1 MRWNLITLKTLK
13 EQFMAKN
20 NKINVKGTEIS
31 IIAERELDYISLTD
45 MTANFKEG
53 SGLIGKW
60 VTNKNTLE
68 YLGIWEQ
75 LKNPDFNYP
84 EFGVIEQEAGVNRFI
99 MSVGQWVERTK
110 ALGLMVKAGRYG
122 GTYAHK
128 DIAFHFAMWLSPE
141 FQIYL
146 ISEFQ
151 RLKEQEQNQLGWSA
165 KRELTKINYRIH
177 TDAIKQNLIPKELSA
192 QQISMVYANEADVL
206 NVALFGI
213 TAKQWRDANPNL
225 KGNIRDYAS
234 INELIC
240 LANMENLNA
249 VFVIDNLPLQDRL
262 VRLNKIAIQQM
273 KVLQEVENRKLLK

>member
-1 MRWNLITLKTLK
+1 
-13 EQFMAKN
+13 MAKS
-20 NKINVKGTEIS
+20 NKINVKGTEI
-31 IIAERELDYISLTD
+31 IIFAENEQDYISLTD

-60 VTNKNTLE
+60 ITNKNTLE
-68 YLGIWEQ
+68 YLGIWEK
-75 LKNPDFNYP
+75 LKNSNFNYP

-99 MSVGQWVERTK
+99 MSVGQWIARTN
-110 ALGLMVKAGRYG
+110 AIGLIVKAGRYG

-146 ISEFQ
+146 INEFQ
-151 RLKEQEQNQLGWSA
+151 RLKEEEQKQFGWSA
-165 KRELTKINYRIH
+165 KRELTKINYHIH
-177 TDAIKQNLIPKELSA
+177 TDAIKQNLIPKILTNAETA
-192 QQISMVYANEADVL
+192 IVYANEADVL
-206 NVALFGI
+206 NVALFGV
-213 TAKQWRDANPNL
+213 TAKQWRDTNINL

-234 INELIC
+234 INQLIC

-249 VFVIDNLPLQDRL
+249 VFINEKMPQQERL

-273 KVLQEVENRKLLK
+273 QILHDVENRNLLK